1 MPKPPNEGK
10 ICVILDLKR
19 MTKKQEI
26 QLFND
31 RRIRTIWDDKEEKW
45 YFSVVDVIET
55 LTDSPDPSTYWR
67 VLKSRLKKEGNE
79 TVTICNAFK
88 LPAKDGKMRLTPIAD
103 QEQLF
108 RLIQS
113 IPSPKAEPFK
123 VWMASVA
130 SERLDEMQDPELT
143 IERAMTDYR
152 RLGYSEAW
160 INQRLKSIE
169 VRKELTDEWKRCGVT
184 TQQYASL
191 TDIVTMAW
199 SGKSTRSYKA
209 HKGLKKQNLR
219 DNMTNVE
226 LALNTL
232 AEAATTELSKEIN
245 PTTYRENV
253 TVARKGG
260 GVAKVAREQLEQQL
274 GRSVISDS
282 NSSTLRISGDSPDEQ

>member
-1 MPKPPNEGK
+1 M
-10 ICVILDLKR
+10 R

-45 YFSVVDVIET
+45 YFSVVDVIEA

-67 VLKSRLKKEGNE
+67 VLKNRLKKEGNE

-108 RLIQS
+108 RLVQS

-123 VWMASVA
+123 IWMASVA

-199 SGKSTRSYKA
+199 SGKSTRSFKA
-209 HKGLKKQNLR
+209 HKGLTKQNLR

-245 PTTYRENV
+245 PTTYSENV

>member
-10 ICVILDLKR
+10 ICVILDLMR

-45 YFSVVDVIET
+45 YFSVVDVIEA
-55 LTDSPDPSTYWR
+55 LTDSPDPSTYLR

-123 VWMASVA
+123 IWMAS
-130 SERLDEMQDPELT
+130 
-143 IERAMTDYR
+143 
-152 RLGYSEAW
+152 
-160 INQRLKSIE
+160 
-169 VRKELTDEWKRCGVT
+169 
-184 TQQYASL
+184 
-191 TDIVTMAW
+191 
-199 SGKSTRSYKA
+199 
-209 HKGLKKQNLR
+209 
-219 DNMTNVE
+219 
-226 LALNTL
+226 
-232 AEAATTELSKEIN
+232 
-245 PTTYRENV
+245 
-253 TVARKGG
+253 
-260 GVAKVAREQLEQQL
+260 VAKVAREQLEQQL

>member
-1 MPKPPNEGK
+1 MAVLNFNVADSFPSGACGSLGCNSVASPPRGRPWR
-10 ICVILDLKR
+10 L
-19 MTKKQEI
+19 
-26 QLFND
+26 
-31 RRIRTIWDDKEEKW
+31 
-45 YFSVVDVIET
+45 
-55 LTDSPDPSTYWR
+55 SPWR
-67 VLKSRLKKEGNE
+67 VLKNRLKKEGIE

-123 VWMASVA
+123 VWIATVA
-130 SERLDEMQDPELT
+130 SDRLDEMQNPELT

-209 HKGLKKQNLR
+209 LKGLTKQNLR

-274 GRSVISDS
+274 RTFFAIKRKIFYICRNAQCYG
-282 NSSTLRISGDSPDEQ
+282 